1 MIFTVTNIKRLYKSN
16 STGCKKGDPALV
28 LPLWA
33 RYFFVVLALAK
44 LWLVSG
50 TTIFAIAASI
60 SMYDDRLF
68 LYLAKTLLEGQWLGP
83 YNNLILAKGPF
94 YPIWIALTFL
104 SGIPLL
110 LAQHVLYIAACSLFV
125 FAVRPVL
132 VRPAMLVFVYAVL
145 LFNPMSYDTMVMNRV
160 MRESI
165 YPALTLLVLAF
176 AAGFIN
182 RYDRPLKSLAFW
194 SAGTGLALAAFW
206 LTREEGVWLMPS
218 VMLLM
223 GFAAIRIWQTKQS
236 KFIRRLSLCF
246 LPFVIWLVIILSIAG
261 VNKARYGI
269 FTTVEF
275 KSAEF
280 LSAYG
285 ALTRVKHAARHP
297 HIPVPKETR
306 ERIYAISPAFAE
318 LKPYLDGALG
328 EAWSK
333 MWAESDQINDI
344 HGGWFM
350 WLLRDSVAHAG
361 HYASASSAADF
372 YQRMSVEINR
382 ACEEHKLDCTANR
395 ATLMPPWHKE
405 DFSPLIR
412 AVKRAAFYLT
422 GFDGFSVQPISSVGS
437 QEELSWFRDLTQ
449 SRLSPPVKL
458 RFKGWAFSPD
468 SPISLSVHNADGSLA
483 DTYLRLQDSQDVYR
497 YFLKQGKQYAN
508 ARHSRFEIITTC
520 LTGCDLH
527 IRAGDRLI
535 EQLPLEN
542 LKAQSKPNFYLNI
555 DFLDNIKED
564 PLPRQAE
571 MDILKVEI
579 LTYIGNWYQTVM
591 LIATVLAL
599 LIYIVITV
607 YVFRK
612 RIYPGPWI
620 SSTALLIAVLARLLI
635 LALID
640 ITSFPG
646 INTWYLSPA
655 YPLLLIFVA
664 MTIFDGFVLLTE
676 GWRMKVIAL
685 FKKQ

>member
-1 MIFTVTNIKRLYKSN
+1 MIFTVTNIKRLYKAN
-16 STGCKKGDPALV
+16 SIGCRKADASLAF
-28 LPLWA
+28 PLWA
-33 RYFFVVLALAK
+33 RYLFVALALAK
-44 LWLVSG
+44 LWLASG
-50 TTIFAIAASI
+50 TTIFAIADATST
-60 SMYDDRLF
+60 YDDHLF
-68 LYLAKTLLEGQWLGP
+68 INLANALLKGQWLGQ
-83 YNNLILAKGPF
+83 YNNLTLAKGPF
-94 YPIWIALTFL
+94 YPIWIAFSFA

-125 FAVRPVL
+125 FAVRPVFG
-132 VRPAMLVFVYAVL
+132 RPALLVFVYAVL

-182 RYDRPLKSLAFW
+182 RYDRPLKALAFW

-218 VMLLM
+218 VLMLM

-236 KFIRRLSLCF
+236 NFIHRLSLCF
-246 LPFVIWLVIILSIAG
+246 LPFVIWLAIILSIAG
-261 VNKARYGI
+261 INKARYGI

-318 LKPYLDGALG
+318 LKPSLEGALG

-405 DFSPLIR
+405 DFSPLSR
-412 AVKRAAFYLT
+412 SVKRAAIYLA
-422 GFDGFSVQPISSVGS
+422 GFEGFSAQPQPSFGTKSS
-437 QEELSWFRDLTQ
+437 LSLFRDLTQ
-449 SRLSPPVKL
+449 SRLAFYQL
-458 RFKGWAFSPD
+458 HFRGWAFSPAA
-468 SPISLSVHNADGSLA
+468 PISLSVHNADGSLA
-483 DTYLRLQDSQDVYR
+483 DIDLRLEDSQDVYQH
-497 YFLKQGKQYAN
+497 FLQQGKHYAN
-508 ARHSRFEIITTC
+508 ARHSRFDVTTTC
-520 LTGCDLH
+520 PVGCVLH
-527 IRAGDRLI
+527 ITAGDHLI
-535 EQLPLEN
+535 EQVPLEN
-542 LKAQSKPNFYLNI
+542 LKTQWKPNLYFTIDSLN
-555 DFLDNIKED
+555 KTTGAA
-564 PLPRQAE
+564 LPRQAKL
-571 MDILKVEI
+571 DIVKLKV

-599 LIYIVITV
+599 ILYIVITV

-620 SSTALLIAVLARLLI
+620 SNTALLIAVLARLLM

-664 MTIFDGFVLLTE
+664 MTIFDGFGFLRKAGGFGEKRAVT
-676 GWRMKVIAL
+676 AD
-685 FKKQ
+685 